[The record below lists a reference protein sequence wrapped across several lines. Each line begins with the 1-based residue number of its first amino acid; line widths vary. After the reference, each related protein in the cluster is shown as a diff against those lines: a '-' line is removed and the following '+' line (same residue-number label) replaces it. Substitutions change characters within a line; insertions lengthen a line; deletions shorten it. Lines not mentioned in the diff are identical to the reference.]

1 LKKIDVTERVDRAV
15 FIHVSALQQNPK
27 RNAIM
32 RHSKIVTAIGAG
44 FLVAVGAAGAQT
56 PAHDPS
62 ARLREVLPADVA
74 EKVLATIAEAR
85 QHNLPTRA
93 LEQRALKFAA
103 KGVKPED
110 IAKSIDD
117 QEDRMEK
124 TKDAIDK
131 VRGRNKHS
139 DDEIEAGAEAMRHG
153 VDGAAVSELAKSAP
167 SGRSLA
173 VPLFVIG
180 SLVDRGLP
188 SDEALARVLAR
199 LQARASD
206 RDLET
211 IAGNRPDDAGTG
223 KGNRPADAGKPTTN
237 PGKRVGAGNRPSA
250 GPPAGVPANG
260 GKGSKPTTPPGK
272 GKK

>member
-1 LKKIDVTERVDRAV
+1 
-15 FIHVSALQQNPK
+15 
-27 RNAIM
+27 M
-32 RHSKIVTAIGAG
+32 RHLKLVSILGTGILLAAATAS
-44 FLVAVGAAGAQT
+44 AQT
-56 PAHDPS
+56 PAFDPS

-74 EKVLATIAEAR
+74 QKVLATIAAAR
-85 QHNLPTRA
+85 AHELPAQA

-103 KGVKPED
+103 KGVEPKL
-110 IAKSIDD
+110 IAKSIAD

-124 TKDAIDK
+124 ARDALDDA
-131 VRGRNKHS
+131 RGRKPS
-139 DDEIEAGAEAMRHG
+139 GDEIEAGAEALRQG

-188 SDEALARVLAR
+188 SDEALAKVLAR

-206 RDLET
+206 RELET
-211 IAGNRPDDAGTG
+211 IADTNTSGAGNGQS
-223 KGNRPADAGKPTTN
+223 NRPANTGRPLN
-237 PGKRVGAGNRPSA
+237 PGKPAGVGRGSA
-250 GPPAGVPANG
+250 GPPAGVPANA
-260 GKGSKPTTPPGK
+260 GKGARPTIPPGK

>member
-1 LKKIDVTERVDRAV
+1 MNFKSSVTEARNRGVYMDEGQLQRTRYNV
-15 FIHVSALQQNPK
+15 MRLLKLVSILGTG
-27 RNAIM
+27 I
-32 RHSKIVTAIGAG
+32 
-44 FLVAVGAAGAQT
+44 LVAAGTAAAQT
-56 PAHDPS
+56 PAYDPS

-74 EKVLATIAEAR
+74 QKVLATIAAAR
-85 QHNLPTRA
+85 AHELPAQA

-103 KGVKPED
+103 KGVEPKL
-110 IAKSIDD
+110 IAKSIAD

-124 TKDAIDK
+124 AKDALDDA
-131 VRGRNKHS
+131 RGRKS
-139 DDEIEAGAEAMRHG
+139 SGDEIEAGAEAIRQG

-206 RDLET
+206 RELET
-211 IAGNRPDDAGTG
+211 IAETTSDVGNGQS
-223 KGNRPADAGKPTTN
+223 NRPANTGRPAN
-237 PGKRVGAGNRPSA
+237 PGKPAGVGSSNHPNA
-250 GPPAGVPANG
+250 GPPAGVPANA
-260 GKGSKPTTPPGK
+260 GKGAKPTVPPGK

>member
-1 LKKIDVTERVDRAV
+1 MVKVRYSREVPPRMNRSRTIAV
-15 FIHVSALQQNPK
+15 
-27 RNAIM
+27 
-32 RHSKIVTAIGAG
+32 IGATLLIAG
-44 FLVAVGAAGAQT
+44 VAGAQT
-56 PAHDPS
+56 PAYDPS

-74 EKVLATIAEAR
+74 QKVLATIAEAR
-85 QHNLPTRA
+85 AHELPARA

-103 KGVKPED
+103 KGVEPKL
-110 IAKSIDD
+110 IARSIE
-117 QEDRMEK
+117 QQSERMEK
-124 TKDAIDK
+124 AKDVLNDA
-131 VRGRNKHS
+131 RNSKPS
-139 DDEIEAGAEAMRHG
+139 DDEIEAGAEAMRQG

-206 RDLET
+206 AELEK
-211 IAGNRPDDAGTG
+211 IPEGLGASNA
-223 KGNRPADAGKPTTN
+223 NRPATAGRPAN
-237 PGKRVGAGNRPSA
+237 PGKALGTTRTSG

-260 GKGSKPTTPPGK
+260 GKGAKPTSNPGK
-272 GKK
+272 GNK